1 MFGPS
6 EFCSEWLVASVCVLG
21 HLQAQAN
28 AEIHPWMRRLS
39 HPVWN
44 MGCKHT
50 NTHIHTGTSSFAR
63 NTEYKADKQ
72 RQKQVNLKLS
82 SQIRCRL
89 LHPARLCTRRNT
101 KQSVTAIFERRFFS
115 ATNHP
120 PNTFKMWCILILKM
134 IFMLTKDVRWNTPF
148 RSILGERDAKSGSER
163 GGASPRPWVGH
174 PWLLFLVTATL
185 PRVRQVYRLRARLA
199 RHTIQNWLSVKL
211 GRSFWRSLSFTKAA
225 LTCNNTPEDQFWE
238 AAGVWGWF

>member
-82 SQIRCRL
+82 SQMRCRL
-89 LHPARLCTRRNT
+89 LHPAGLCTRRNT

-115 ATNHP
+115 ATNQP

-134 IFMLTKDVRWNTPF
+134 IFMLTKDVRCAMVLFACAREKVKHTLQIYFGGTRCKIRVWDRGRVSQVLSRSPVTSIFSNSDVTPRKAGLPVARPPCASHHSELAF
-148 RSILGERDAKSGSER
+148 SEIGTKLLKIIVFYKSRSD
-163 GGASPRPWVGH
+163 V
-174 PWLLFLVTATL
+174 
-185 PRVRQVYRLRARLA
+185 Q
-199 RHTIQNWLSVKL
+199 
-211 GRSFWRSLSFTKAA
+211 
-225 LTCNNTPEDQFWE
+225 
-238 AAGVWGWF
+238 